1 MTTPV
6 AYPEQSQATTIL
18 ILGIVGLLCCGPLG
32 IVSWIM
38 GNKELKAIE
47 EGRRNPAQRSTA
59 NAGRVIGIVAVV
71 LWVLAAI
78 LSFVGFLTIFPFQAE
93 RGFGS

>member
-18 ILGIVGLLCCGPLG
+18 ILGIVGLLCCGPAG
-32 IVSWIM
+32 IVAWIM
-38 GNKELKAIE
+38 GNNELKAID

-59 NAGRVIGIVAVV
+59 NAGRIIGIVAVA
-71 LWVLAAI
+71 LWVLGGI
-78 LSFVGFLTIFPFQAE
+78 LVALSLLFTFPMFSEIQ
-93 RGFGS
+93 R